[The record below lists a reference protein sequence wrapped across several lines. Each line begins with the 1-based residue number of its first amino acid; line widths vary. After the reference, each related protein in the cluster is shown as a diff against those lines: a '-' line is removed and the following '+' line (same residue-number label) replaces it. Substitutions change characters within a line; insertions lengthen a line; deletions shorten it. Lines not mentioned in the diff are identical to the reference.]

1 MQSAPSKLQRLA
13 SRPLRRGY
21 HDILTSKNPNK
32 QPAIQY
38 GPPGR
43 SAISGQVATVFGCTG
58 FLGRYLVAKLAK
70 VGTQVIV
77 PFRDEDE
84 KRHLKVMGDLG
95 QIVPLEWD
103 VRNEQQTAECL
114 RHSDVVYNLVG
125 RDYETKN
132 FNFGSVHVA
141 GAKSIAHIAQES
153 GVSKFIHVSHLNAS
167 LESTSEFYRSK
178 AEGEIAVKEAF
189 PDATIVRPATMFG
202 YEDRLLNNM
211 AIWPIWWKLNHAQTK
226 IRPVHVMDVAQALN
240 SLARNPALAQTLN
253 LPGPATLTYEYLL
266 DLVASI
272 TYNPPTRA
280 PTVPKAVALALSKAA
295 QAIWWPAL
303 SPDEVERRYIDD
315 SQVQGDWDVVG
326 VIPEEIEPY
335 AITYL
340 RRYRSA
346 ENYTRPVVFPESRP
360 LIN

>member
-1 MQSAPSKLQRLA
+1 M
-13 SRPLRRGY
+13 
-21 HDILTSKNPNK
+21 TSKNPNK

-70 VGTQVIV
+70 AGTQVVV
-77 PFRDEDE
+77 PFRDEDD

-103 VRNEQQTAECL
+103 LRNEQQTAECL

-125 RDYETKN
+125 RNYETKN
-132 FNFGSVHVA
+132 FDFRSVHVT
-141 GAKSIAHIAQES
+141 GPESIARIAREN

-167 LESTSEFYRSK
+167 LSSSSQFYTSK

-189 PDATIVRPATMFG
+189 PDATIVRPAAMFG
-202 YEDRLLNNM
+202 YEDRLLNSM
-211 AIWPIWWKLNHAQTK
+211 ATWPIWWKLNHAQTK

-240 SLARNPALAQTLN
+240 NLVQLPALAQTLN
-253 LPGPATLTYEYLL
+253 LPGPSTLTHEYLL
-266 DLVASI
+266 DLIAAM
-272 TYNPPTRA
+272 TYRAPTRA
-280 PTVPKAVALALSKAA
+280 PTVPKSVALALSKAS
-295 QAIWWPAL
+295 QNIWWPSL

-315 SQVQGDWDVVG
+315 SQVQGNWDVVG
-326 VIPEEIEPY
+326 VTPDDVEPH

-340 RRYRSA
+340 RRYRNA
-346 ENYTRPVVFPESRP
+346 ENYPRPPVFPESRP
-360 LIN
+360 AIN